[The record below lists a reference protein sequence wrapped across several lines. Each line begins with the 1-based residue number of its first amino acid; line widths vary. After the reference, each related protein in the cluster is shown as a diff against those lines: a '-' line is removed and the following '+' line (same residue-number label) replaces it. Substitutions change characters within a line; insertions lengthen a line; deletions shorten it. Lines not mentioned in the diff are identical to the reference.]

1 MKNIIYLFMII
12 FSSSYSQQNNRKYWI
27 GKEIKSE
34 SGFLLQKENF
44 DTDFGI
50 AFSYS
55 DTKTLLLFFKIEN
68 TKKIIIDILE
78 IDKKELQGNK
88 LTEYCHTIK
97 GADAEIIALVKETDN
112 NAEFY
117 TKIKKAWRANR
128 KIGKFEKI
136 AKRKV
141 KKCSNEN
148 YGN

>member
-12 FSSSYSQQNNRKYWI
+12 FSSSYSQQNDTKYWI

-88 LTEYCHTIK
+88 LTEYCQTIK

-112 NAEFY
+112 NSEFY

>member
-1 MKNIIYLFMII
+1 MII
-12 FSSSYSQQNNRKYWI
+12 FSSSYSQQNDTKYCI
-27 GKEIKSE
+27 GNEIKSE

-44 DTDFGI
+44 DTDYGI

-55 DTKTLLLFFKIEN
+55 DTKIFLLFFKIEN
-68 TKKIIIDILE
+68 TKKIIIDIIE

-88 LTEYCHTIK
+88 LTEYCNTIK
-97 GADAEIIALVKETDN
+97 GADTEIIALVKETDN

-141 KKCSNEN
+141 INCSNDN
-148 YGN
+148 YGI

>member
-1 MKNIIYLFMII
+1 MII
-12 FSSSYSQQNNRKYWI
+12 FSSSYSQQNDTKYWI

-55 DTKTLLLFFKIEN
+55 DTKTFLLFFKIEN
-68 TKKIIIDILE
+68 TKKIIIDIIE

-88 LTEYCHTIK
+88 LTEYCNTIK

>member
-12 FSSSYSQQNNRKYWI
+12 FSSSYSQQNDTKYWI

-34 SGFLLQKENF
+34 SGFLLQNENF

-50 AFSYS
+50 AFSNS

>member
-1 MKNIIYLFMII
+1 MII
-12 FSSSYSQQNNRKYWI
+12 FSSSYSQQNDTKYWI

-88 LTEYCHTIK
+88 LTEYCQTIK

-112 NAEFY
+112 NSEFY